1 MSQQRQSEASA
12 PWTPE
17 PTPAPVAAVA
27 AVAEPE
33 PLSPET
39 PGDHMAE
46 LCRKLALEVQHLK
59 SQAETTSE
67 LELKLQ
73 AAQRRIQELEA
84 QDTDKS
90 KDDAVVSALRDA
102 NMQMQAELD
111 QRGFDLAAARKRA
124 LEAERQ
130 LAEKDEVFSDTCQRL
145 LDAQRRIAQLE
156 DQLVK
161 EAEVQQSLEDRLQGA
176 KAQQTASEL
185 ELKQVRHA
193 LGSVTGIEQSSRR
206 SSIPYGGFPGGEAG
220 DRSDRSQLP
229 GSPTVNHADELAS
242 SMTQKTFRREGEELP
257 SAPLVPRSSLQTWQQ
272 TVRMWSP
279 PGALLRRPA
288 SQEIAIS
295 TAVHFREL
303 LGKKQG
309 ILYEDHQVLLHLN
322 FLPGS
327 SAGSRRKLHFE
338 VLISNRGGHPIHDL
352 RLHPAETHGR
362 RGRLQLEPQGAGTLW
377 PTTALR
383 FQGNLE
389 VYGVDDIGP
398 QVDLSY
404 LQPDSQSLRARLRI
418 PFTSRFLGS
427 SISKSLAAR
436 WESAEFLH
444 TEVAYICELRPSL
457 SSAAAFDVW
466 QALEMGGV
474 LKCLPGTA
482 GFRAALLAGCFEAPG
497 ESVELL
503 MHAELGVPGASEGQ
517 HLCRLAVRSTS
528 PLVNRAVGQAAID
541 MLCDPTSLIAL

>member
-130 LAEKDEVFSDTCQRL
+130 LAEKDEVFSDICQRL

-161 EAEVQQSLEDRLQGA
+161 EAEAPWDA
-176 KAQQTASEL
+176 KDWME
-185 ELKQVRHA
+185 K
-193 LGSVTGIEQSSRR
+193 
-206 SSIPYGGFPGGEAG
+206 
-220 DRSDRSQLP
+220 
-229 GSPTVNHADELAS
+229 
-242 SMTQKTFRREGEELP
+242 
-257 SAPLVPRSSLQTWQQ
+257 
-272 TVRMWSP
+272 
-279 PGALLRRPA
+279 
-288 SQEIAIS
+288 
-295 TAVHFREL
+295 
-303 LGKKQG
+303 
-309 ILYEDHQVLLHLN
+309 
-322 FLPGS
+322 
-327 SAGSRRKLHFE
+327 
-338 VLISNRGGHPIHDL
+338 
-352 RLHPAETHGR
+352 
-362 RGRLQLEPQGAGTLW
+362 
-377 PTTALR
+377 
-383 FQGNLE
+383 
-389 VYGVDDIGP
+389 
-398 QVDLSY
+398 
-404 LQPDSQSLRARLRI
+404 
-418 PFTSRFLGS
+418 
-427 SISKSLAAR
+427 
-436 WESAEFLH
+436 
-444 TEVAYICELRPSL
+444 
-457 SSAAAFDVW
+457 
-466 QALEMGGV
+466 
-474 LKCLPGTA
+474 
-482 GFRAALLAGCFEAPG
+482 
-497 ESVELL
+497 
-503 MHAELGVPGASEGQ
+503 
-517 HLCRLAVRSTS
+517 
-528 PLVNRAVGQAAID
+528 
-541 MLCDPTSLIAL
+541 